1 MALTTI
7 GAKGI
12 SADLISAQTALTTGL
27 STTDEIIVSDAG
39 VIKKMDI
46 SVLEIAASQI
56 TASGTLPA
64 LNGAALTALSA
75 ANITASGTLP
85 VLDGSALT
93 ALNGTQVTSG
103 TVPVAQLGSSGT
115 RSSSTFLN
123 GANAWAAAGGDFTNG
138 GDNGALVLGTN
149 DANSLTFET
158 TNTPRIVITAA
169 GLVHIGEGSSQG
181 KFMVSYTSGSVPGAQ
196 TAFLNLRDTDAG
208 VNGNVIGIAFSGYNA
223 ASRARAGIW
232 AEMVGTLG
240 SGHDLVFAAKNAA
253 DGTDLVAG
261 DEKMRIMS
269 GGYVGIGTSSPAAH
283 LDVLSATGES
293 TFKQRV
299 SYNSSIYMGLSQS
312 RIDVVGGNSFHLY
325 VNGSQKIEV
334 GTGGDLDLK
343 NGNVIIGTA
352 GKGIDFS
359 ASAHATSMAN
369 ELLDD
374 YEEGTWSPELNGTSG
389 STNGTWNGTVT
400 GYYIK
405 VGGVVHID
413 MMGYKQTLG
422 SWGGSAFMIGLPFTA
437 QGYSTMALGYFMS
450 TSVDAAFRSANVSG
464 TQINFRSGTWMDA
477 SVPYAELVTGRYI
490 SLSGTYRTAS

>member
-7 GAKGI
+7 GADGL
-12 SADLISAQTALTTGL
+12 SATLISGQTALTSGL
-27 STTDEIIVSDAG
+27 VTADELIVSDGG
-39 VIKKMDI
+39 VIKKMAM
-46 SVLEIAASQI
+46 SV
-56 TASGTLPA
+56 
-64 LNGAALTALSA
+64 
-75 ANITASGTLP
+75 
-85 VLDGSALT
+85 
-93 ALNGTQVTSG
+93 
-103 TVPVAQLGSSGT
+103 
-115 RSSSTFLN
+115 
-123 GANAWAAAGGDFTNG
+123 WAAATETLTNKTLTSPILNTGVSGTAILDSDAMNGVSATKLSSSESIKAYVDASKDFTNG

-158 TNTPRIVITAA
+158 SGTTRMVITSA
-169 GLVHIGEGSSQG
+169 GLAYIGAVNPPGSPSAR
-181 KFMVSYTSGSVPGAQ
+181 FLVSHTATVPGGSA
-196 TAFLNLRDTDAG
+196 AFLNLWDTDAG
-208 VNGNVIGIAFSGYNA
+208 VNGNIIGIAFSGYNA
-223 ASRARAGIW
+223 PTRSRAGIW

-240 SGHDLVFAAKNAA
+240 SGHDLVFGTRNAA
-253 DGTDLVAG
+253 DGTDLIAS